1 MQTCKASGEFHINY
15 EDIKNLTSFPIYY
28 KPHMAVLP
36 PPPSTFKPALPTS
49 FISNRSLLKYFFFLI
64 FRTSLSSS
72 NLSLLQDSSPSFSH
86 FVDHCQ
92 QSKIKSQ
99 KFNFM
104 FITEEMACQSEIG
117 LALCNVVTFIS
128 IAIKNGEI
136 IKPNTFC

>member
-36 PPPSTFKPALPTS
+36 PPPFDIQACPTHQLYLKPIPTQ
-49 FISNRSLLKYFFFLI
+49 ILFFLI

-72 NLSLLQDSSPSFSH
+72 NLSLLQDSSPSSSH

>member
-36 PPPSTFKPALPTS
+36 PPLRHSSLPYPPALSQTDPY
-49 FISNRSLLKYFFFLI
+49 SNTFFFF

-72 NLSLLQDSSPSFSH
+72 NLSLLQDSSPSSSH